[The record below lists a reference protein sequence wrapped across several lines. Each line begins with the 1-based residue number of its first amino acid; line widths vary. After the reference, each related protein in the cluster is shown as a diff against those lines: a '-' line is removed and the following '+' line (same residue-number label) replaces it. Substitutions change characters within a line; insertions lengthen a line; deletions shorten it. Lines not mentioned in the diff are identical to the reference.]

1 MDALDYL
8 NQVRTMSR
16 DLAVK
21 KEKYAALRGM
31 SDTLKTEDD
40 IVEYLDLEVEI
51 KNDAARLADLKEEI
65 AQLIRKVRKPEYR
78 TLLELRYLSMWKW
91 EKIAVMMNYSPK
103 HVYWVHRGALA
114 AFEKVFQKGKSSYL
128 PRQKFVPDRT

>member
-51 KNDAARLADLKEEI
+51 KNDTARLARLKEEI

-91 EKIAVMMNYSPK
+91 EKIAVMMNYSPNHIFK
-103 HVYWVHRGALA
+103 VHRAALA
-114 AFEKVFQKGKSSYL
+114 VCKKILDSEKWIVNDS
-128 PRQKFVPDRT
+128 

>member
-91 EKIAVMMNYSPK
+91 EKIAVMMNYSPNHIFK
-103 HVYWVHRGALA
+103 VHRAALA
-114 AFEKVFQKGKSSYL
+114 VCKKILDSEKMDSE
-128 PRQKFVPDRT
+128 

>member
-31 SDTLKTEDD
+31 SDTLNTEDD

-51 KNDAARLADLKEEI
+51 KNDTARLARLKEEI

-91 EKIAVMMNYSPK
+91 EKIAVMMNYSPNHIFK
-103 HVYWVHRGALA
+103 VHRAALA
-114 AFEKVFQKGKSSYL
+114 VCKKILENEKMDSE
-128 PRQKFVPDRT
+128 

>member
-51 KNDAARLADLKEEI
+51 KNDAARLADLKED
-65 AQLIRKVRKPEYR
+65 IRQIIWQVENVKYR
-78 TLLELRYLSMWKW
+78 TLLEMRYLAMWKW
-91 EKIAVMMNYSPK
+91 PDIALAMNYSPNHIFK
-103 HVYWVHRGALA
+103 VHRAALA
-114 AFEKVFQKGKSSYL
+114 VCKKILDSEKWIVNDS
-128 PRQKFVPDRT
+128 

>member
-8 NQVRTMSR
+8 KQVRTMSR

-51 KNDAARLADLKEEI
+51 KNEAARLADLKEEI

-91 EKIAVMMNYSPK
+91 EKIAVMMNYSPNHIFK
-103 HVYWVHRGALA
+103 VHRAALA
-114 AFEKVFQKGKSSYL
+114 VCKKILDSEKMDSE
-128 PRQKFVPDRT
+128 